1 MKQITSIFNRY
12 LFTGL
17 LAGLLVAVPVGFAL
31 GVYFLPIIVASEGAT
46 ETQIVSAKENTLARA
61 SFVRDLKGSDSMH
74 WGEGELLISKE
85 DGQVYA
91 TLDGEVA
98 PGPDY
103 KIYLTPKFVEDED
116 SFIAIK
122 QDSHKV
128 GDITGFKNFRT
139 ILTVSNELNNYA
151 AVVIW
156 CEVFKEFIT
165 AGRVQRV
172 ELSS

>member
-1 MKQITSIFNRY
+1 MKYVKSIFNRY
-12 LFTGL
+12 FYVSLIAVVLG
-17 LAGLLVAVPVGFAL
+17 AGSVGFAL
-31 GVYFLPIIVASEGAT
+31 GVYFLPIIIASEGAT
-46 ETQIVSAKENTLARA
+46 EAQIVTAKENILARA
-61 SFVRDLKGSDSMH
+61 SFIRDLKGSDSLH
-74 WGEGELLISKE
+74 WGDGELLISME

-91 TLDGEVA
+91 TLDGEIA

>member
-46 ETQIVSAKENTLARA
+46 EIQISTAKENTLASA
-61 SFVRDLKGSDSMH
+61 SFVKDLKGSDSMH

-103 KIYLTPKFVEDED
+103 KIYLTSKFVDDKDSFLAIKED
-116 SFIAIK
+116 S
-122 QDSHKV
+122 QKV
-128 GDITGFKNFRT
+128 SEVNGFKNFRT
-139 ILTVSNELNNYA
+139 MLPASTKVNDYT

-156 CEVFKEFIT
+156 CERFEKFIT
-165 AGRVQRV
+165 AGKLNI
-172 ELSS
+172 EG